1 MGKISWLKNS
11 LKTKEFINRIKITI
25 MKINLKSFFN
35 IQSLAI
41 LILLFLPVLL
51 HAEPSDPG
59 SDPDVPIDGGLSVLL
74 AAGVGYGV
82 RELKKKRLNQK

>member
-11 LKTKEFINRIKITI
+11 LKTKKSITKKTTI
-25 MKINLKSFFN
+25 MKLNIKSILN
-35 IQSLAI
+35 IQTV
-41 LILLFLPVLL
+41 ILLIVLFSPIL
-51 HAEPSDPG
+51 LNAQPSDPG

-82 RELKKKRLNQK
+82 RELKKRRLNQK